1 MEREEVAALDP
12 ARYGL
17 TDRNKLY
24 NVNGIVWLNS
34 VEDRIAGRMETLLPL
49 SEIVHHLRSVYVG
62 RIAFEYMHSP
72 IKSERLW
79 WSHFLESAK
88 GPQLL
93 SRDEKRKIWSLMMH
107 SEVFDR
113 FLQTKFPN
121 FKRYGLEG
129 AESMLPALNFLFH
142 AASQGED
149 VFHLCFCCMGFFF
162 FFLLNDVFAAGVE
175 NIVLCMPH
183 RGND

>member
-17 TDRNKLY
+17 IDRNKLY

-34 VEDRIAGRMETLLPL
+34 VEDRIIGKTEAMFPL

-79 WSHFLESAK
+79 WSHLLESSAK
-88 GPQLL
+88 GPWQPL
-93 SRDEKRKIWSLMMH
+93 SKDEKRKIWSLMMH

-113 FLQTKFPN
+113 FLQAKFPN

-129 AESMLPALNFLFH
+129 AESMLPALDSLFH

-149 VFHLCFCCMGFFF
+149 VFIVYGSVACF
-162 FFLLNDVFAAGVE
+162 FADQSMS
-175 NIVLCMPH
+175 L
-183 RGND
+183 